1 MAEPVT
7 MALVGSS
14 ILGGAAALKSLT
26 AKPPTMG
33 APKEMPMPDD
43 KAAQAAKRRQMAS
56 MQTRSGRA
64 STILSDQAD
73 VLGG

>member
-1 MAEPVT
+1 MADPVS
-7 MALVGSS
+7 MAVVGASV
-14 ILGGAAALKSLT
+14 LGGAAAIKGLT
-26 AKPPTMG
+26 TKPPKMG
-33 APKEMPMPDD
+33 GPKEMPMPDD
-43 KAAQAAKRRQMAS
+43 KAAQAARRRQMAS